1 MAFAVEIGR
10 EGIDGTTYCRI
21 SSEPAKDP
29 AIVTSRDQLW
39 QHLEASL
46 STLVDLLAPK
56 LDEKNLSLL
65 RDFIDNREYGVALE
79 WLVSLIKTHSI
90 QISSEQ
96 EQEIH
101 RLAKIMGLSLDG

>member
-1 MAFAVEIGR
+1 
-10 EGIDGTTYCRI
+10 
-21 SSEPAKDP
+21 
-29 AIVTSRDQLW
+29 
-39 QHLEASL
+39 L

-96 EQEIH
+96 QQEID
-101 RLAKIMGLSLDG
+101 RLATTMGLSLDG

>member
-1 MAFAVEIGR
+1 LA
-10 EGIDGTTYCRI
+10 
-21 SSEPAKDP
+21 
-29 AIVTSRDQLW
+29 
-39 QHLEASL
+39 ASL
-46 STLVDLLAPK
+46 STLVDSLAPK

-96 EQEIH
+96 QQEID
-101 RLAKIMGLSLDG
+101 RLATTMGLSLDG

>member
-1 MAFAVEIGR
+1 
-10 EGIDGTTYCRI
+10 
-21 SSEPAKDP
+21 
-29 AIVTSRDQLW
+29 
-39 QHLEASL
+39 
-46 STLVDLLAPK
+46 LAPK

-96 EQEIH
+96 QQEID
-101 RLAKIMGLSLDG
+101 RLATTMGLSLDG

>member
-1 MAFAVEIGR
+1 M
-10 EGIDGTTYCRI
+10 
-21 SSEPAKDP
+21 
-29 AIVTSRDQLW
+29 TSRDQLW
-39 QHLEASL
+39 QHLETSL

-56 LDEKNLSLL
+56 LDEKNLGLL

-96 EQEIH
+96 QQEID
-101 RLAKIMGLSLDG
+101 RLATTMGLSLDG

>member
-1 MAFAVEIGR
+1 MMADAH
-10 EGIDGTTYCRI
+10 CRI
-21 SSEPAKDP
+21 SEDA
-29 AIVTSRDQLW
+29 AVVTSRDQLW
-39 QHLEASL
+39 QHLETSL

-96 EQEIH
+96 QQEID
-101 RLAKIMGLSLDG
+101 RLATTMGLSLDG